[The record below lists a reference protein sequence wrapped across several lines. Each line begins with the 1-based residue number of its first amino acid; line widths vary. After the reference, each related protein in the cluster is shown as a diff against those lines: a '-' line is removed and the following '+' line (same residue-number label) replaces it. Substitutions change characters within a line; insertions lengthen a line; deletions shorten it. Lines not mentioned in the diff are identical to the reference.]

1 MKIGV
6 FLVLFQE
13 QPLEKALD
21 YVKEAG
27 VEAVEIG
34 CGNYPGDAHCRLKE
48 LLGDE
53 KKLQSFKGAIHKRNL
68 EISALSCHGN
78 PLHPQS
84 SLAGKHKEVQ
94 HKTILLAERLEVNRV
109 NTFSGC
115 PGASGS
121 DIYPNWVTCPWP
133 DDFSKVVKWQWE
145 EKVIPFWREEV
156 EFAKKH
162 KVRIC
167 LEPHPGFVVYNTE
180 TLLKL
185 REAVGETIGANLDP
199 SHLFWQ
205 GMDPIKVVR
214 ELGSAIY
221 HVHAKDTKIDP
232 VNTPI
237 NGVLDTKP
245 YSEEI
250 KRSWI
255 FRTVGYGH
263 SCDFWKDFVSALRL
277 VGYDDVLSIEHED
290 SLMSVNEGFRKAVK
304 FLKEVIVEES
314 KTKMWWY
321 DKGEL

>member
-6 FLVLFQE
+6 FLVLFQD
-13 QPLEKALD
+13 QPLEKALN

-27 VEAVEIG
+27 VKAVEIG
-34 CGNYPGDAHCRLKE
+34 CGNYPGDAHCKAEE

-53 KKLQSFKGAIHKRNL
+53 KKLQSFKRAIYKRNL

-84 SLAGKHKEVQ
+84 SLAEKHREVQ
-94 HKTILLAERLEVNRV
+94 HKTILLAERLEINRV

-156 EFAKKH
+156 KFAKKH

-221 HVHAKDTKIDP
+221 HIHAKDTKIDP

-263 SCDFWKDFVSALRL
+263 NYDFWKDFVSALRL

-290 SLMSVNEGFRKAVK
+290 SLMSVNEGFSKAVK
-304 FLKEVIVEES
+304 FLKEIIIEES
-314 KTKMWWY
+314 KTKMWWA
-321 DKGEL
+321 